1 MLKGKRKSPAHS
13 GGPKERKGQRAFDL
27 QKRRRGICAVPS
39 YIMCLPAENF
49 SDLRTP
55 HRLSA
60 FRDERSRFSIR
71 VVRRIRP
78 EAGFLNILHLIEFFS
93 RQRKNKEKN
102 KEQAIIQAENTKE
115 RRARASD
122 PC

>member
-1 MLKGKRKSPAHS
+1 M
-13 GGPKERKGQRAFDL
+13 ERKAEERSAFWNGGGTFAL
-27 QKRRRGICAVPS
+27 FLHN
-39 YIMCLPAENF
+39 IMCLPAENF

-93 RQRKNKEKN
+93 RQRKNKEKD
-102 KEQAIIQAENTKE
+102 KEQTIIQAENTKE